1 MSSVRARFGK
11 FRFRAAGA
19 IQPLQR
25 LLPRRELIFPPAPVV
40 LGVLLVVF
48 SLSGCSSASKDQKRA
63 AAAAGPESYMRVTR
77 PDADTVQLQIA
88 ARSFNPARGR
98 GPDIWL
104 VGASHIGESNYFATL
119 QKRLDAHPLVLF
131 EGVGARSKKIKFNP
145 GEESSVQHT
154 LATSLGLVFQL
165 SAIDYDRPHFQN
177 SDLTLAQLQALF
189 QSGGKAEGQSTKAGQ
204 EFQELLQVM
213 DGSSF
218 LGALVHFGIKLI
230 GANPRLQAMTKVILI
245 ELLGQIKGDMA
256 QLKGMPPEIQRLL
269 EVIIQERN
277 KVVVEDVK
285 KELAARSPRAIAVFY
300 GAGHMADLEKRLRAD
315 LSYVPRKT
323 VWLTAMSVN
332 TRQAGLSE
340 TELDGMRKLIQ
351 WQLDSLNQ

>member
-1 MSSVRARFGK
+1 
-11 FRFRAAGA
+11 
-19 IQPLQR
+19 
-25 LLPRRELIFPPAPVV
+25 
-40 LGVLLVVF
+40 
-48 SLSGCSSASKDQKRA
+48 
-63 AAAAGPESYMRVTR
+63 MRVVR
-77 PDADTVQLQIA
+77 PDADVVQLQIA
-88 ARSFNPARGR
+88 VRKFNPARGS

-104 VGASHIGESNYFATL
+104 VGASHIGDSNYFATL
-119 QKRLDAHPLVLF
+119 QKRLDAQPLVLF
-131 EGVGARSKKIKFNP
+131 EGVGARSKKIKFDP
-145 GEESSVQHT
+145 EEEASVQHT

-177 SDLTLAQLQALF
+177 SDLTIAQLQSLL
-189 QSGGKAEGQSTKAGQ
+189 QSGDKPGGPGTKAGQ

-213 DGSSF
+213 NGSS
-218 LGALVHFGIKLI
+218 LVGAFVHLGIKFI
-230 GANPRLQAMTKVILI
+230 GANPRLQAMTKVVLI

-277 KVVVEDVK
+277 KVVVGDVK
-285 KELAARSPRAIAVFY
+285 KELAARSPRNIAVFY
-300 GAGHMADLEKRLRAD
+300 GAGHMADLEKRLRME

-323 VWLTAMSVN
+323 VWMTAMSVN

-351 WQLDSLNQ
+351 WQLDALNQ